1 MNQPTPAPGGGSN
14 AMKRYLPVIAIG
26 VVAVLVLALLLWPKG
41 DDKGATDTTAPA
53 STSTGNSTPG
63 TDTPGTGGSTAVDTS
78 APFFF
83 EEAKAAGIE
92 NTIDWTD
99 RCDTT
104 VGRYAYPSP
113 YAMPCIAPFSGD
125 NGGATAKGVTADAIK
140 VVVYQAQENDPII
153 QFIAGQ
159 VKNDDTNAQQADTI
173 QKISE
178 MFGHFAETYGR
189 TLQFEFYTATGLA
202 NDEVS
207 AKADATAI
215 AEKEPF
221 AVWGSPAFAGKP
233 FAEELAAQKVLCLC
247 TGGGDAKFV
256 QERAPYLVT
265 LVPSVMEGTLHLA
278 EFVGKR
284 LVGGKAVH
292 SGDFVDV
299 DRKIGLVYIS
309 TTAESQKQAET
320 LKATIKSDYGGDLAD
335 LVPYTIDPATLQEQA
350 ATIIARLKSEG
361 ITTVIFVGDPVA
373 PISLTK
379 EATAQAY
386 FPEWILGGAGYTET
400 TAFARTYDP
409 AQWAHAFGVCWYPA
423 PVALDKAGPYRR
435 YTWYYGEDPAARESV
450 NDLENN
456 AAFLYYFL
464 QAAGPNLTPQSLID
478 AMFNTAQNPSDPLTA
493 VRLSWGT
500 KGRWPAELEPDYY
513 GVDDQTEIWW
523 DPTATGQDE
532 LGREGTGMYRWVAG
546 GKRYYPGE
554 RPADAGAF
562 FVQEGSVAR
571 YDDLPKGEEL
581 PDYPRPSGT

>member
-1 MNQPTPAPGGGSN
+1 MSQPTASPAGGN
-14 AMKRYLPVIAIG
+14 AIKRYLPVIAIA
-26 VVAVLVLALLLWPKG
+26 VVAALVLALLLWPKG
-41 DDKGATDTTAPA
+41 GDEAATDTTGAATTAAPA
-53 STSTGNSTPG
+53 STTPATGSE
-63 TDTPGTGGSTAVDTS
+63 GSTAVDTS

-83 EEAKAAGIE
+83 EEAQAAGLVD
-92 NTIDWTD
+92 TIDWTD

-125 NGGATAKGVTADAIK
+125 NGGATAKGVTADEIK
-140 VVVYQAQENDPII
+140 VVVYQEQPGDPII

-159 VKNDDTNAQQADTI
+159 VQNDDTNEQQADTI
-173 QKISE
+173 TKISD
-178 MFGHFAETYGR
+178 MFGHFSELYGR
-189 TLQFEFYTATGLA
+189 KIVFEFYTATGLA
-202 NDEVS
+202 NDPVA

-233 FAEELAAQKVLCLC
+233 FAEELAAQQVLCLC

-265 LVPSVMEGTLHLA
+265 LVPSTLQGTYHLA

-299 DRKIGLVYIS
+299 DRKIGLVYLS
-309 TTAESQKQAET
+309 TTAESQQQAET
-320 LKATIKSDYGGDLAD
+320 LNQTIKDNYGGELAD
-335 LVPYTIDPATLQEQA
+335 LVPYTIDPATLQEQS
-350 ATIIARLKSEG
+350 ATIIARLKSAG
-361 ITTVIFVGDPVA
+361 ITTIIFVGDPVA
-373 PISLTK
+373 PVSLTQ
-379 EATAQAY
+379 EATKQSY
-386 FPEWILGGAGYTET
+386 FPEWIVGGSGYTET

-409 AQWAHAFGVCWYPA
+409 QQWQHAFGVCWYA
-423 PVALDKAGPYRR
+423 TPVELDKAGPYLR
-435 YTWYYGEDPAARESV
+435 YTWYYGEDPVARDSV
-450 NDLENN
+450 NDLESN
-456 AAFLYYFL
+456 AAFLHYFL
-464 QAAGPNLTPQSLID
+464 QSAGPTLTPQTFID
-478 AMFNTAQNPSDPLTA
+478 AMFNTAQNPESPLTA
-493 VRLSWGT
+493 LRLSWGS

-532 LGREGTGMYRWVAG
+532 LGRDGTGMWKYVAG

-554 RPADAGAF
+554 RPEGEDPF
-562 FVQEGSVAR
+562 FVQDGAVSVYTELPEGEA
-571 YDDLPKGEEL
+571 L
-581 PDYPRPSGT
+581 PDYPRP

>member
-1 MNQPTPAPGGGSN
+1 MNQPIVTPPSN
-14 AMKRYLPVIAIG
+14 ALKRYVPVIAIA
-26 VVAVLVLALLLWPKG
+26 VVAALVLALLLWPK
-41 DDKGATDTTAPA
+41 DKSSSSPDTTGAATTVPTGSTTPATDA
-53 STSTGNSTPG
+53 N
-63 TDTPGTGGSTAVDTS
+63 GSVTVDTS

-83 EEAKAAGIE
+83 DEAKAAGIE
-92 NTIDWTD
+92 GTIDWTD
-99 RCDTT
+99 RCDTK

-113 YAMPCIAPFSGD
+113 YAMPCIAPFKGD
-125 NGGATAKGVTADAIK
+125 NGGATAKGVTGDAIK
-140 VVVYQAQENDPII
+140 IVVYQAQENDPII

-159 VKNDDTNAQQADTI
+159 VKNNDTNAQQADTI
-173 QKISE
+173 QKISG
-178 MFGHFAETYGR
+178 MFGHFAELYGR
-189 TLQFEFYTATGLA
+189 KLQFEFYTATGVA
-202 NDEVS
+202 NDEVA

-215 AEKEPF
+215 AEKQPF

-265 LVPSVMEGTLHLA
+265 LVPSVMQGTIHLA

-284 LVGGKAVH
+284 LVGGKAQY
-292 SGDFVDV
+292 SGDFVNV

-309 TTAESQKQAET
+309 TSAESQTQAET
-320 LKATIKSDYGGDLAD
+320 LQKLVKDKYQGDIVD

-350 ATIIARLKSEG
+350 ATIIARLKTEG
-361 ITTVIFVGDPVA
+361 VTTIIFVGDPVA

-379 EATAQAY
+379 EATAQSY
-386 FPEWILGGAGYTET
+386 FPEWIVGGAGYTET
-400 TAFARTYDP
+400 TAFARTYDQ
-409 AQWAHAFGVCWYPA
+409 AQWKHAFGVCWYPA

-435 YTWYYGEDPAARESV
+435 YTWYYGQDPAARDSV

-464 QAAGPNLTPQSLID
+464 QAAGPNLTPQSFID

-523 DPTATGQDE
+523 DAAATGQDE
-532 LGREGTGMYRWVAG
+532 LGRDGTGMYRWVAG

-554 RPADAGAF
+554 RPNDAGAF
-562 FVQEGSVAR
+562 FVQAGSIDR
-571 YDDLPKGEEL
+571 YQDLPKGEEL
-581 PDYPRPSGT
+581 PDYPRPTNT